1 MDSDDRTT
9 LRRSLSWLSRGLIVY
24 GIVGLIVTAI
34 GCGALVWAN
43 NRVTTLR
50 GDAETAVAGLAGT
63 LDAAALVLRGA
74 STTVTGF
81 SGTVD
86 QSAQAISA
94 AATTVTETRSALTA
108 LEAQLRSVNI
118 LGATPLSSPADAVA
132 RINASMVGL
141 DTRLTGIAGSGVV
154 DRDALDRNATAID
167 NLANSTHALAASFD
181 AGAATGSFADVQMV
195 IAVTLLAFAAWSF
208 VPAAG
213 ALVLG
218 VWLRRTLGRAR
229 SERPTAEP
237 VPPGAGG

>member
-1 MDSDDRTT
+1 MDSDDQTT
-9 LRRSLSWLSRGLIVY
+9 LRRGLRWLSRGLIVY
-24 GIVGLIVTAI
+24 GIVGLIVTAVA
-34 GCGALVWAN
+34 CGALVWAN

-74 STTVTGF
+74 STTVTAF

-94 AATTVTETRSALTA
+94 AAATVTETRSSLTA
-108 LEAQLRSVNI
+108 LETQLRSVNI
-118 LGATPLSSPADAVA
+118 LGATPLSSPADAVG

-141 DTRLTGIAGSGVV
+141 DTRLTFIAGSGDV
-154 DRDALDRNATAID
+154 DRDALERNATAID

-195 IAVTLLAFAAWSF
+195 IAVTLLAFTAWSF

-229 SERPTAEP
+229 PESVPADATA
-237 VPPGAGG
+237 G